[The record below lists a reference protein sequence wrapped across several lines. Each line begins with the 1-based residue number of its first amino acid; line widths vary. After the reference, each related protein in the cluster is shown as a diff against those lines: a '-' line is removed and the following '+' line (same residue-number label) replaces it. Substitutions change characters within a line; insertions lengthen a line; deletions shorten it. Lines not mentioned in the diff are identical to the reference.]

1 MQGSGE
7 WLQRDFSTVLIT
19 PAPHRL
25 LRCPNEAV
33 NAVLPTLPRPV
44 PQFAPPASPDHG
56 TNSSKQRLLFL
67 CLASLGIV
75 YGDIGTSPLYALR
88 ECFYGEHAVP
98 PTSANILGVLSLIL
112 WALILI
118 ISVKYLILILRA
130 DNRGEGGIL
139 ALATLVGDIGRRGK
153 ALFLLGLFGAALLY
167 ADGMITPAISVLSA
181 VEGLHIA
188 TPLFDPYVVPFAV
201 AILIALFLFQSRG
214 TTGIGKVFG
223 PITILWFLALA
234 ALGLHQIG
242 RAPEVL
248 GAINPL
254 HGYEFFVNNGSTGFV
269 VLGAV
274 FLAVTGGEALYA
286 DIGHFGTAPI
296 RLTWFAVVLPALT
309 LNYFG
314 QGALLL
320 VEPES
325 AVNPFFRMAPLWAL
339 YPMVLLAAAAAVIAS
354 QAIISGAFSLT
365 MQAIQLG
372 CMPRLKVNYTSERVI
387 GQIYVP
393 VVNCALM
400 LSSIA
405 LVLGFRTSSHLAAAY
420 GVAITTTM
428 LITTILFYV
437 VARRR
442 WNWPAAVALPVAGFF
457 IIIDFAFFSANM
469 LKVAHGGWFPLLV
482 SAAILFLM
490 LTWRKGRR
498 VLRGRLGD
506 ICLPLDAFLPE
517 VRKESIRRV
526 PGTAVYMSGNQ
537 FGTPL
542 ALLHNLKHNKVLH
555 EQVVLLTVKTEEVPY
570 LADPRDRVALE
581 KLEEGFWRARIHF
594 GFMEKPDVPAALETV
609 KESGLRFDIMR
620 TTFFIGRETILATR
634 KVGLSAWRGS
644 LFAWMTRN
652 AGDVTSYF
660 NLPPNAVV
668 ELGARVEV

>member
-1 MQGSGE
+1 LPEGTGGKS
-7 WLQRDFSTVLIT
+7 
-19 PAPHRL
+19 RL
-25 LRCPNEAV
+25 L
-33 NAVLPTLPRPV
+33 L
-44 PQFAPPASPDHG
+44 
-56 TNSSKQRLLFL
+56 L

-88 ECFYGEHAVP
+88 ECFYGEHALP
-98 PTSANILGVLSLIL
+98 PSPANVLGVLSLIL
-112 WALILI
+112 WSLILI

-139 ALATLVGDIGRRGK
+139 ALATLVTDVVGRHGK
-153 ALFLLGLFGAALLY
+153 FLLLLGLFGAALLY

-181 VEGLHIA
+181 VEGLHVA
-188 TPLFDPYVVPFAV
+188 TPLFDPYVVPV
-201 AILIALFLFQSRG
+201 AIGILVALFIFQSRG
-214 TTGIGKVFG
+214 TTGVGRVFG
-223 PITILWFLALA
+223 PVTVLWFLAIA
-234 ALGLHQIG
+234 ILGIHQIG
-242 RAPEVL
+242 RVPEVL

-254 HGYEFFVNNGSTGFV
+254 QAIQFFSRNGAQGFV

-296 RLTWFAVVLPALT
+296 RITWFAVVLPALT

-320 VEPES
+320 RHPEM
-325 AVNPFFRMAPLWAL
+325 AANPFFNMAPGWAL
-339 YPMVLLAAAAAVIAS
+339 YPLVLLATVAAVIAS

-372 CMPRLKVNYTSERVI
+372 YMPRLRVNYTSERVI

-393 VVNCALM
+393 VVNWALM
-400 LSSIA
+400 LSSIG

-442 WNWPAAVALPVAGFF
+442 WHWPAVFALPVAAFF
-457 IIIDFAFFSANM
+457 ISIDLAFFGANM
-469 LKVAHGGWFPLLV
+469 IKLAHGGWFPLLV
-482 SAAILFLM
+482 STSILFLM

-498 VLRGRLGD
+498 VLGQRLGD
-506 ICLPLDAFLPE
+506 ICLPLDAFLPS
-517 VRKESIRRV
+517 VKDQSIRRV
-526 PGTAVYMSGNQ
+526 PGVAVYMSGNRS
-537 FGTPL
+537 GTPL
-542 ALLHNLKHNKVLH
+542 ALLHNLKHNKVIH
-555 EQVVLLTVKTEEVPY
+555 EQVVLLTVRTAEVPF
-570 LADPRDRVALE
+570 LTDARDRVSVE
-581 KLEEGFWRARIHF
+581 KLEEGFWRVQVHF
-594 GFMEKPDVPAALETV
+594 GFIEKPDVPSALEGV
-609 KESGLRFDIMR
+609 KEPGLRFNPMR
-620 TTFFIGRETILATR
+620 TTYFIGRETILATR
-634 KVGLSAWRGS
+634 KLGLSAWRGS
-644 LFAWMTRN
+644 IFAWMTRN

-660 NLPPNAVV
+660 CLPPNGVV

>member
-1 MQGSGE
+1 M
-7 WLQRDFSTVLIT
+7 
-19 PAPHRL
+19 
-25 LRCPNEAV
+25 
-33 NAVLPTLPRPV
+33 
-44 PQFAPPASPDHG
+44 
-56 TNSSKQRLLFL
+56 L

-88 ECFYGEHAVP
+88 ECFYGEHAVS
-98 PTSANILGVLSLIL
+98 PTHANVLGVLSLIL
-112 WALILI
+112 WSLILI

-139 ALATLVGDIGRRGK
+139 ALATLVSDVASGGK
-153 ALFLLGLFGAALLY
+153 YLFLLGLFGAALLY
-167 ADGMITPAISVLSA
+167 ADGMITPAISVLGA
-181 VEGLHIA
+181 VEGLHVA
-188 TPLFDPYVVPFAV
+188 TPLFDAYVVPIAV
-201 AILIALFLFQSRG
+201 VILAGLFLFQSRG
-214 TTGIGKVFG
+214 TTGVGAVFG
-223 PITILWFLALA
+223 PITMLWFGAISL
-234 ALGLHQIG
+234 LGLHQII

-248 GAINPL
+248 AAINPL
-254 HGYEFFVNNGSTGFV
+254 HSFEFFINNGWRGFV

-274 FLAVTGGEALYA
+274 FLVVTGGEALYA

-325 AVNPFFRMAPLWAL
+325 AVNPFFRMAPSWAL
-339 YPMVLLAAAAAVIAS
+339 YPMVVLATAAAVIAS

-372 CMPRLKVNYTSERVI
+372 YSPRLKVNYTSERII

-393 VVNCALM
+393 VVNWGLM
-400 LSSIA
+400 LSCVA

-442 WNWPAAVALPVAGFF
+442 WHWPAAAAFPIA
-457 IIIDFAFFSANM
+457 AFFVVIDLAFFGANM
-469 LKVAHGGWFPLLV
+469 LKITHGGWFPLLV
-482 SAAILFLM
+482 SGSILFFM

-498 VLRGRLGD
+498 VLRSRLSD
-506 ICLPLDAFLPE
+506 ICVPLDVFLPDL
-517 VRKESIRRV
+517 KNQSIRRV
-526 PGTAVYMSGNQ
+526 PGTAVYMSGNRL
-537 FGTPL
+537 GTPL

-555 EQVVLLTVKTEEVPY
+555 EQVVLLTVRTEEVPY
-570 LADPRDRVALE
+570 LSNSRDRVALE
-581 KLEEGFWRARIHF
+581 KLGEGFWRAQVHF
-594 GFMEKPDVPAALETV
+594 GFMEKPDVPVALENV
-609 KESGLRFDIMR
+609 KEAELRFEAMR
-620 TTFFIGRETILATR
+620 TTYFIGRETILATR
-634 KVGLSAWRGS
+634 KLGLSSWRGS

-660 NLPPNAVV
+660 CLPPNGVV